1 MFRWRPSLPV
11 PFQDQLK
18 ADDHIA
24 WLTVTP
30 GSNHLLNDS
39 QEKLPFGHLRE
50 WGGPC
55 KFYI

>member
-39 QEKLPFGHLRE
+39 QEKMLALKVFLYHE
-50 WGGPC
+50 E
-55 KFYI
+55 K